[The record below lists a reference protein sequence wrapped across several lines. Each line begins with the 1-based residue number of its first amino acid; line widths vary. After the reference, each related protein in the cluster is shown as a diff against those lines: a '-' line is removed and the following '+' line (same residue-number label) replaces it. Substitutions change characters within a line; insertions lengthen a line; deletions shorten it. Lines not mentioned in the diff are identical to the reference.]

1 VRVLCSDAAS
11 LPLERNFDLGVS
23 TKGCGAN
30 CGCNPIDMP
39 PNVRPPG
46 AAGENDEGNAARTQ
60 VLLVPDAPI
69 RGEQYVEGCVV
80 RSFQERTVA
89 ECVPALGL
97 RGVDGV
103 PVQRADQPFGRAVVK
118 EDEHRSGRGPREG
131 SQPRNPVRPSLA
143 RASRRTAR

>member
-1 VRVLCSDAAS
+1 MRVRCSDAAS
-11 LPLERNFDLGVS
+11 LPLEGNFDLGVS

-46 AAGENDEGNAARTQ
+46 TAGENDEGNAARTQ

-69 RGEQYVEGCVV
+69 GGEQYVVGCVA

-103 PVQRADQPFGRAVVK
+103 PGQRADQPFGRAVVK
-118 EDEHRSGRGPREG
+118 EDEHRLEPAQRGD
-131 SQPRNPVRPSLA
+131 SQPRS
-143 RASRRTAR
+143 RALP